1 MITFPSPPTVVG
13 QASFVSGSTY
23 AIKTVGTTNW
33 TSIGALAAT
42 IGTIFVYNGV
52 TVTGSDGDAWGTFSV
67 DWKTWVWTGSRW
79 QLVPLGTASTRNVPE
94 SGNAA
99 STEVVLGS
107 DTRLTGAMS
116 VLATG
121 SSASRTL
128 ANRFSDVINVLD
140 FGAHSITETGYETFD
155 STTAIQAAI
164 DFASTSPKKIVFIP
178 GGAYKVTSTITI
190 PDTTDQQGLLVIGAG
205 KANGSGLVSQGVS
218 TIYVDH
224 TNGVGVKIQGSNTVL
239 QYIQVRGSDTRRDS
253 GNLNLH
259 GVLLEALD
267 QDNYGVRT
275 AWIHGCSIRGHSGNG
290 LVTSGNCV
298 QTKIEDITIRQCK
311 GHGFVLN
318 DGTITGRTFKDRPG
332 MVDIINC
339 RTFDVSGHS
348 VLAGTGET
356 GTYGAYRLRIENF
369 ETGSHTTDYYN
380 AAILKHLSQMW
391 LHGENIFVERCA
403 FDGAYNSTPTL
414 GGLYIS
420 GKTNRITSNRF
431 VGVTGQAVY
440 VGIDNPTQGTLGTTI
455 DGMYVDTTSG
465 TLSYGVYILT
475 GSLGTIVIN
484 TSTERITNPAGGDL
498 SSLITFSQSGSFE
511 SSATIV
517 AKKFTAQN
525 ATSSDTIEANRAN
538 SAVGIKI
545 ERTGTGAT
553 TGRLDCIGGTFQV
566 SSDTNLVLTKT
577 SGKSIT
583 VKSNTINMASLPTS
597 NAGLVSGDLWNN
609 SGVLNIIT

>member
-1 MITFPSPPTVVG
+1 MALILDGTNGLFGDVTGGDISGNFIGNFNNTEITST
-13 QASFVSGSTY
+13 GSTTPRT
-23 AIKTVGTTNW
+23 I
-33 TSIGALAAT
+33 AT
-42 IGTIFVYNGV
+42 RFA
-52 TVTGSDGDAWGTFSV
+52 D
-67 DWKTWVWTGSRW
+67 
-79 QLVPLGTASTRNVPE
+79 
-94 SGNAA
+94 
-99 STEVVLGS
+99 VV
-107 DTRLTGAMS
+107 
-116 VLATG
+116 
-121 SSASRTL
+121 
-128 ANRFSDVINVLD
+128 NVLD
-140 FGAHSITETGYETFD
+140 FGATGDWNGTTGTD
-155 STTAIQAAI
+155 NTTAIQNAI
-164 DFASTSPKKIVFIP
+164 NFASTSPKKIVFIP

-239 QYIQVRGSDTRRDS
+239 QYIQVRGSNTRRDS

-275 AWIHGCSIRGHSGNG
+275 AWIHGCSIRDHSGNG

-311 GHGFVLN
+311 GHGFVLD

-332 MVDIINC
+332 MIDIINC

-348 VLAGTGET
+348 VLAGTGEL
-356 GTYGAYRLRIENF
+356 GNYGAYRLRIENF
-369 ETGSHTTDYYN
+369 ETGSHTTTYYN
-380 AAILKHLSQMW
+380 PAILKHLSQMW

-431 VGVTGQAVY
+431 VAVTGQAVY

-455 DGMYVDTTSG
+455 DGMYVDTTSV
-465 TLSYGVYILT
+465 TLTYGVYILT

-484 TSTERITNPAGGDL
+484 TSDQIISNPAGGDI
-498 SSLITFSQSGSFE
+498 SSVITFSQSGSFE
-511 SSATIV
+511 SSESII
-517 AKKFTAQN
+517 AKKFIAQN
-525 ATSSDTIEANRAN
+525 ATSSDAIGANRAN
-538 SAVGIKI
+538 ALVGLIL
-545 ERTGTGAT
+545 ERTGSGAT
-553 TGRLDCIGGTFQV
+553 TGRLDCIGNTFQI
-566 SSDTNLVLTKT
+566 SSATANDVVIQRNSDPARQL
-577 SGKSIT
+577 T
-583 VKSNTINMASLPTS
+583 VKSNTINVKTLPTS
-597 NAGLVSGDLWNN
+597 SAGLVSGDLWNN
-609 SGVLNIIT
+609 AGSVNIIT